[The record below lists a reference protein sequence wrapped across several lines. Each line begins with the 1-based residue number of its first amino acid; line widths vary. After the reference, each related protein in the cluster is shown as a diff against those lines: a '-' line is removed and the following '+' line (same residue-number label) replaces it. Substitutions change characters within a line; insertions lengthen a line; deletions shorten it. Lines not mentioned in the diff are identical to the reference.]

1 MKGLSVTS
9 KPLASYDK
17 AVTVTRAYVS
27 SIDKC
32 EAAID
37 KSDSVHLVIQ
47 YRSFSGQ
54 AMLNADGQIRKWI
67 RRQQRPTA
75 NNVCI
80 KVEDKNFVNESK
92 WLVRYVKWCLSEG
105 RHVQQRSIL
114 ATDSQMPPSPEQ
126 ISTGFKVYTMTAT
139 QMYAQVDQGGRGKPR
154 PYFYLRYAAHH
165 WKPTQGG
172 YALEGTE
179 QNLLYNDLGQT
190 TRGPRI
196 IYQFGETSASAMQI
210 ENFREKIRSKM
221 NAAQIIPGT
230 DSRIGLRIPDSV
242 VRDMVTIPRIC
253 SNRSGP
259 ALNFTIT
266 YGFKVIVFD
275 LRHFALA

>member
-1 MKGLSVTS
+1 MSKRSRSRSPLEGRPSFSDMYWNNDGMKGLSVTS

-114 ATDSQMPPSPEQ
+114 ATDSQSVKAF
-126 ISTGFKVYTMTAT
+126 ISSSSSSTLPQPVVVVALPMSK
-139 QMYAQVDQGGRGKPR
+139 
-154 PYFYLRYAAHH
+154 
-165 WKPTQGG
+165 
-172 YALEGTE
+172 ALES
-179 QNLLYNDLGQT
+179 
-190 TRGPRI
+190 I
-196 IYQFGETSASAMQI
+196 AMQLNGKQRPVRI
-210 ENFREKIRSKM
+210 SFSKM
-221 NAAQIIPGT
+221 
-230 DSRIGLRIPDSV
+230 
-242 VRDMVTIPRIC
+242 
-253 SNRSGP
+253 
-259 ALNFTIT
+259 
-266 YGFKVIVFD
+266 
-275 LRHFALA
+275 

>member
-1 MKGLSVTS
+1 
-9 KPLASYDK
+9 
-17 AVTVTRAYVS
+17 
-27 SIDKC
+27 
-32 EAAID
+32 
-37 KSDSVHLVIQ
+37 
-47 YRSFSGQ
+47 
-54 AMLNADGQIRKWI
+54 MLNQTKQSLRPVGTARQTVQRVLDAQVVRNCTHDG
-67 RRQQRPTA
+67 
-75 NNVCI
+75 
-80 KVEDKNFVNESK
+80 S
-92 WLVRYVKWCLSEG
+92 RYPNTCAV
-105 RHVQQRSIL
+105 
-114 ATDSQMPPSPEQ
+114 PPSPEQ